1 MKTTNYKISKQL
13 AEIGFK
19 QRSTIGWFTSKC
31 GGGGRFNVPDGIKSG
46 YNLECYSFD
55 LETILE
61 ALPKE
66 IKKLHFWATWSTSS
80 DCYIFGY
87 IDGIVRNTE
96 LETATEEN
104 ESLADTAAKLW
115 LKLKKEGLV

>member
-1 MKTTNYKISKQL
+1 MKTTNYEISKEL
-13 AEIGFK
+13 AEAGFQAETQFYWVK
-19 QRSTIGWFTSKC
+19 WNTGEPELVHEKEQTPALIEKVGAW
-31 GGGGRFNVPDGIKSG
+31 
-46 YNLECYSFD
+46 D

-104 ESLADTAAKLW
+104 ESLADTAARLW